1 MNIVYDC
8 YDSAWS
14 MINISF
20 GKLITA
26 NYPCSGFV
34 VSKTVVCLLNKW

>member
-1 MNIVYDC
+1 MYHYIYASLMNIVYDC

-20 GKLITA
+20 GKLI
-26 NYPCSGFV
+26 YC
-34 VSKTVVCLLNKW
+34 